1 MAEPE
6 SSGTEQTV
14 DTSREASVLPWWLSV
29 YLKGAAMG
37 AADTVPGVSG
47 GTVALIVGV
56 YERLVTAITELD
68 PLAVLLLGDVH
79 TSAGRTALVE
89 RLREMEVPFLL
100 ALGGGIVT
108 AVVTLSRVL
117 EVLLERHPAPTFAFF
132 FGLIA
137 ASAIVL
143 YGEVDVGTPRRL
155 AVAAI
160 GVVAAFLLTGPI
172 AAALPSTLP
181 VVFLAGAIAVT
192 AMVLPGISGSFLL
205 LVLGQ
210 YEYMIT
216 QLGDFVD
223 ALLAAVTGGGS
234 GLAAAGSVVVT
245 FCAGAAVG
253 LLTVAHVIR
262 WALDHYRAATLT
274 FLVSL
279 MVGALRLPA
288 REITDATTQF
298 TPETVALLL
307 VAGLVGAVLVLGL
320 DHVTADL
327 GL

>member
-6 SSGTEQTV
+6 SPAETTV
-14 DTSREASVLPWWLSV
+14 DGGPVPWWLAV

-79 TSAGRTALVE
+79 TSEGRTALVT

-117 EVLLERHPAPTFAFF
+117 EVALSEYPGPTFAFF

-137 ASAIVL
+137 ASAVVL
-143 YGEVDVGTPRRL
+143 YGEVDIGTPRRL
-155 AVAAI
+155 AVAVG
-160 GVVAAFLLTGPI
+160 GVVAAFVLTGPI

-181 VVFLAGAIAVT
+181 VVFLAGSVAVT

-210 YEYMIT
+210 YEFMIET
-216 QLGDFVD
+216 LGDFVD
-223 ALLAAVTGGGS
+223 AVFATVTGRSADLVASGG
-234 GLAAAGSVVVT
+234 VVVT

-262 WALDHYRAATLT
+262 WALDHYRAATLA

-279 MVGALRLPA
+279 MLGALRLPA
-288 REITDATTQF
+288 REVAKNTAQF
-298 TPETVALLL
+298 TPGTVAVL
-307 VAGLVGAVLVLGL
+307 AGAGAAGAVLVLGL
-320 DHVTADL
+320 DHVTVDL

>member
-1 MAEPE
+1 MAEPTPRE
-6 SSGTEQTV
+6 NEPV
-14 DTSREASVLPWWLSV
+14 ADASRVPWWLSV

-68 PLAVLLLGDVH
+68 PLAVFLLGDVH
-79 TSAGRTALVE
+79 TSDGRAALVE
-89 RLREMEVPFLL
+89 RLREMEIPFLL
-100 ALGGGIVT
+100 ALGGGILT
-108 AVVTLSRVL
+108 AVVTLSQLL
-117 EVLLERHPAPTFAFF
+117 EVALTEYPGPTFAFF

-137 ASAIVL
+137 ASALVL

-155 AVAAI
+155 AVAAF
-160 GVVAAFLLTGPI
+160 GVVTAFLLTGPI
-172 AAALPSTLP
+172 AGALPSTLP

-192 AMVLPGISGSFLL
+192 AMVLPGVSGSFLL

-210 YEYMIT
+210 YEFMVT
-216 QLGDFVD
+216 TLGDFVERLFA
-223 ALLAAVTGGGS
+223 ALTGGGADLV
-234 GLAAAGSVVVT
+234 GPGSVVVT
-245 FCAGAAVG
+245 FCTGAVVG

-288 REITDATTQF
+288 RKIAESVATPSAQ
-298 TPETVALLL
+298 VAVGLLL
-307 VAGLVGAVLVLGL
+307 AGVVGAALVLGL
-320 DHVTADL
+320 DHATADL
-327 GL
+327 GV

>member
-1 MAEPE
+1 MADPE
-6 SSGTEQTV
+6 APV
-14 DTSREASVLPWWLSV
+14 DTAVGADEEASLLPWWLSV

-47 GTVALIVGV
+47 GTIALIVGV

-79 TSAGRTALVE
+79 TSDGRAALLG
-89 RLREMEVPFLL
+89 RLEEMEVPFLL
-100 ALGGGIVT
+100 ALGGGVLT
-108 AVVTLSRVL
+108 AVVTLSRLL
-117 EVLLERHPAPTFAFF
+117 EVALAEFPALTFAFF
-132 FGLIA
+132 FGLIG

-143 YGEVDVGTPRRL
+143 YGEVDITTPRRG
-155 AVAAI
+155 AVAVA

-181 VVFLAGAIAVT
+181 VVFLAGAIAIS
-192 AMVLPGISGSFLL
+192 AMVLPGVSGSFLL

-210 YEYMIT
+210 YEFMIGT
-216 QLGDFVD
+216 LGTFVD
-223 ALLAAVTGGGS
+223 AVFALLTGGSRADLAAP
-234 GLAAAGSVVVT
+234 GSVVLT
-245 FCAGAAVG
+245 FCAGAVVG

-274 FLVSL
+274 LLVSL

-288 REITDATTQF
+288 REVAENAGQP
-298 TPETVALLL
+298 TPAV
-307 VAGLVGAVLVLGL
+307 VAGLLAAGLAGAVLVLGL
-320 DHVTADL
+320 DHITADL
-327 GL
+327 GF

>member
-1 MAEPE
+1 MVEPE
-6 SSGTEQTV
+6 SPSAETTV
-14 DTSREASVLPWWLSV
+14 EAGEGSVLPWWLSV

-68 PLAVLLLGDVH
+68 PLAVFLLGDIH
-79 TSAGRTALVE
+79 TRAGRAALID

-100 ALGGGIVT
+100 ALGGGIAT

-117 EVLLERHPAPTFAFF
+117 EFALEEHPGPTFAFF

-137 ASAIVL
+137 ASAVVL

-155 AVAAI
+155 AV
-160 GVVAAFLLTGPI
+160 GVVGVVVAFLLTGPI
-172 AAALPSTLP
+172 SGALPSTLP

-210 YEYMIT
+210 YEFMVT
-216 QLGDFVD
+216 TLGDFVD
-223 ALLAAVTGGGS
+223 AVLAAVTGGGTD
-234 GLAAAGSVVVT
+234 LASTGSVVVT
-245 FCAGAAVG
+245 FCAGAVVG

-288 REITDATTQF
+288 REILDATTRF
-298 TPETVALLL
+298 SAATVALLL
-307 VAGLVGAVLVLGL
+307 GAGLVGAVLVLGL
-320 DHVTADL
+320 DHITADL

>member
-1 MAEPE
+1 MGE
-6 SSGTEQTV
+6 SDSRPTETTVSGIAV
-14 DTSREASVLPWWLSV
+14 PWWLSV

-47 GTVALIVGV
+47 GTVALIVGI

-68 PLAVLLLGDVH
+68 PLAVVLLADVH
-79 TSAGRTALVE
+79 TSAGRAALVA

-108 AVVTLSRVL
+108 AVVTLSR
-117 EVLLERHPAPTFAFF
+117 LLAVALDRFPALTFAFF

-137 ASAIVL
+137 ASAVVL
-143 YGEVDVGTPRRL
+143 YGEVDVGTPPRV
-155 AVAAI
+155 AVAVG

-181 VVFLAGAIAVT
+181 VVFLAGSVAIS

-210 YEYMIT
+210 YEFMIGT
-216 QLGDFVD
+216 LGTFVD
-223 ALLAAVTGGGS
+223 ATLALATGGARAD
-234 GLAAAGSVVVT
+234 LAGPGAVVVT

-253 LLTVAHVIR
+253 LLTVAHAIR

-274 FLVSL
+274 LLVSL

-288 REITDATTQF
+288 MRIAESVATPSTS
-298 TPETVALLL
+298 VVIGLLA
-307 VAGLVGAVLVLGL
+307 AGSAGAALVLGL
-320 DHVTADL
+320 DRATADL

>member
-6 SSGTEQTV
+6 PEA
-14 DTSREASVLPWWLSV
+14 DTAVAGGETVLPWWLSV

-68 PLAVLLLGDVH
+68 PLAVFLLGDVH
-79 TSAGRTALVE
+79 TSAGRARLVE
-89 RLREMEVPFLL
+89 RLGEMEIPFLL
-100 ALGGGIVT
+100 ALGAGIAT

-117 EVLLERHPAPTFAFF
+117 EVALTEHPAPTFAFF

-137 ASAIVL
+137 ASAVVL
-143 YGEVDVGTPRRL
+143 YSEVDVRSPRRL
-155 AVAAI
+155 AVAAA

-172 AAALPSTLP
+172 AAALPPTLP
-181 VVFLAGAIAVT
+181 VVFVAGAVAVT
-192 AMVLPGISGSFLL
+192 AMILPGISGSFLL

-210 YEYMIT
+210 YEFMVT
-216 QLGDFVD
+216 TLGDFVGALF
-223 ALLAAVTGGGS
+223 ALLTGGAGTD
-234 GLAAAGSVVVT
+234 LAGPGGVVVT

-288 REITDATTQF
+288 REIADATPRF
-298 TPETVALLL
+298 TPGAIALLAG
-307 VAGLVGAVLVLGL
+307 AGLAGAVLVLGL

>member
-1 MAEPE
+1 MGE
-6 SSGTEQTV
+6 SDPRPTGTTV
-14 DTSREASVLPWWLSV
+14 AGVAAPWWLSV

-47 GTVALIVGV
+47 GTVALIVGI

-68 PLAVLLLGDVH
+68 PLAVFLLGDIH
-79 TSAGRTALVE
+79 TSAGRTALVT

-100 ALGGGIVT
+100 ALGGGILT
-108 AVVTLSRVL
+108 AVVTLSR
-117 EVLLERHPAPTFAFF
+117 LLATALDRFPALTFAFF

-137 ASAIVL
+137 ASAVVL
-143 YGEVDVGTPRRL
+143 YGEVDVGTPRQA
-155 AVAAI
+155 AVAI
-160 GVVAAFLLTGPI
+160 GGVVGAFLLTGPI

-181 VVFLAGAIAVT
+181 VVFLAGAVAIS

-210 YEYMIT
+210 YEFMIGT
-216 QLGDFVD
+216 LGTFVD
-223 ALLAAVTGGGS
+223 AALALATGGAQAD
-234 GLAAAGSVVVT
+234 LAGPGAVVVT
-245 FCAGAAVG
+245 FCAGALVG
-253 LLTVAHVIR
+253 LLTVAHAIR

-274 FLVSL
+274 LLVSL

-288 REITDATTQF
+288 TRIAGS
-298 TPETVALLL
+298 VAAPSASVVVGLLA
-307 VAGLVGAVLVLGL
+307 AGAAGAALVLGL
-320 DHVTADL
+320 DRATADL

>member
-1 MAEPE
+1 MTGR
-6 SSGTEQTV
+6 SGTEATV
-14 DTSREASVLPWWLSV
+14 ESGAGGRLPWWLGV

-79 TSAGRTALVE
+79 TSAGRAALLE

-100 ALGGGIVT
+100 ALGAGIAT

-117 EVLLERHPAPTFAFF
+117 ELALDQYPAPTFAFF

-137 ASAIVL
+137 ASAVVL
-143 YGEVDVGTPRRL
+143 YGEVDVGTPGRL
-155 AVAAI
+155 AVAALGI
-160 GVVAAFLLTGPI
+160 VAAFLLTGTV
-172 AAALPSTLP
+172 AAALPNSLP
-181 VVFLAGAIAVT
+181 AIFLAGAIAVT

-205 LVLGQ
+205 IVLGK
-210 YEYMIT
+210 YEFMIRE
-216 QLGDFVD
+216 LGDFVD
-223 ALLAAVTGGGS
+223 ALVAAVTGGQGPS
-234 GLAAAGSVVVT
+234 LASHAGVVVT
-245 FCAGAAVG
+245 FCAGAVVG

-288 REITDATTQF
+288 REVAANTADPSPA
-298 TPETVALLL
+298 TVALLL
-307 VAGLVGAVLVLGL
+307 VAGLVGAALVLGL

>member
-1 MAEPE
+1 MADPE
-6 SSGTEQTV
+6 APAETAVGTG
-14 DTSREASVLPWWLSV
+14 DEAAVLPWWLSV

-47 GTVALIVGV
+47 GTIALIVGV

-68 PLAVLLLGDVH
+68 PMAVLLLGDIH
-79 TSAGRTALVE
+79 TSDGRAALLA

-100 ALGGGIVT
+100 ALGGGVLT
-108 AVVTLSRVL
+108 AVVTLSRLL
-117 EVLLERHPAPTFAFF
+117 EVALAEFPAPTFAFF
-132 FGLIA
+132 FGLIG
-137 ASAIVL
+137 ASAVVL
-143 YGEVDVGTPRRL
+143 YGEVDIATPRRA
-155 AVAAI
+155 AVAVAGI
-160 GVVAAFLLTGPI
+160 VAAFLLTGPI

-181 VVFLAGAIAVT
+181 VVFLAGAIAIS
-192 AMVLPGISGSFLL
+192 AMVLPGVSGSFLL

-210 YEYMIT
+210 YEFMVGT
-216 QLGDFVD
+216 LGTFVD
-223 ALLAAVTGGGS
+223 AVFAVVTGGARAD
-234 GLAAAGSVVVT
+234 LAAPGSVVLT

-274 FLVSL
+274 LLVSL

-288 REITDATTQF
+288 REVAENVGQP
-298 TPETVALLL
+298 TPAVVGGLLA
-307 VAGLVGAVLVLGL
+307 AGLAGAVLVLGL
-320 DHVTADL
+320 DHITADL

>member
-1 MAEPE
+1 MPEPE
-6 SSGTEQTV
+6 SPSTETTV
-14 DTSREASVLPWWLSV
+14 ETGEGGSVLPWWLSV

-68 PLAVLLLGDVH
+68 PLAVLLLGDIH
-79 TSAGRTALVE
+79 TRAGRAALID

-100 ALGGGIVT
+100 ALGGGIAT

-117 EVLLERHPAPTFAFF
+117 EFALEEHPGPTFAFF

-137 ASAIVL
+137 ASAVVL

-155 AVAAI
+155 AV
-160 GVVAAFLLTGPI
+160 GVVGVVVAFLLTGPI
-172 AAALPSTLP
+172 SGALPSTLP
-181 VVFLAGAIAVT
+181 VVFIAGSIAVT

-210 YEYMIT
+210 YEFMVT
-216 QLGDFVD
+216 TLGDFVD
-223 ALLAAVTGGGS
+223 AVLAAVTGGGTD
-234 GLAAAGSVVVT
+234 LASTGSVVVT
-245 FCAGAAVG
+245 FCAGAVVG

-288 REITDATTQF
+288 REIFDATTRF
-298 TPETVALLL
+298 SAETAAVLLG
-307 VAGLVGAVLVLGL
+307 AGLVGGALVLGL
-320 DHVTADL
+320 DHITADL

>member
-1 MAEPE
+1 MG
-6 SSGTEQTV
+6 GTEATV
-14 DTSREASVLPWWLSV
+14 TSGEGPLPWWLSV

-68 PLAVLLLGDVH
+68 PLAVLLLGDIH
-79 TSAGRTALVE
+79 TRAGRAALVT

-100 ALGGGIVT
+100 TLGGGIAT

-117 EVLLERHPAPTFAFF
+117 EFALEEHPAPTFAFF

-137 ASAIVL
+137 ASAVVL

-155 AVAAI
+155 AV
-160 GVVAAFLLTGPI
+160 GVVGVVVAFLLTGPI
-172 AAALPSTLP
+172 SGALPSTLP
-181 VVFLAGAIAVT
+181 VVFVAGSIAVT

-205 LVLGQ
+205 IILGQ

-223 ALLAAVTGGGS
+223 AVIATVTGGQGPS
-234 GLAAAGSVVVT
+234 LASHAGVVVT
-245 FCAGAAVG
+245 FCAGAVVG

-288 REITDATTQF
+288 REIADATTQF
-298 TPETVALLL
+298 TPGTVALLL
-307 VAGLVGAVLVLGL
+307 GAGVVGAVLVLGL
-320 DHVTADL
+320 DHITADL

>member
-1 MAEPE
+1 MGE
-6 SSGTEQTV
+6 SDSRPTETTGSGIAV
-14 DTSREASVLPWWLSV
+14 PWWLSV

-47 GTVALIVGV
+47 GTVALIVGI

-68 PLAVLLLGDVH
+68 PLAVFLLADVH
-79 TSAGRTALVE
+79 TSAGRAALVT

-108 AVVTLSRVL
+108 AVVTLSR
-117 EVLLERHPAPTFAFF
+117 LLAVALARFPALTFAFF

-137 ASAIVL
+137 ASAVVL
-143 YGEVDVGTPRRL
+143 YGEVDVGTPRRV
-155 AVAAI
+155 AVAVG
-160 GVVAAFLLTGPI
+160 GVVAAFILTGPI

-181 VVFLAGAIAVT
+181 VVFLAGSVAVS

-210 YEYMIT
+210 YEFMIGT
-216 QLGDFVD
+216 LGTFVD
-223 ALLAAVTGGGS
+223 ATLALATGGARADLVGP
-234 GLAAAGSVVVT
+234 GAVVVT
-245 FCAGAAVG
+245 FCAGAVVG
-253 LLTVAHVIR
+253 LLTVAHAIR

-274 FLVSL
+274 LLVSL
-279 MVGALRLPA
+279 MIGALRLPA
-288 REITDATTQF
+288 MRIAGSVAT
-298 TPETVALLL
+298 PSMSVVIGLLA
-307 VAGLVGAVLVLGL
+307 AGSAGAALVLGL
-320 DHVTADL
+320 DRATADM